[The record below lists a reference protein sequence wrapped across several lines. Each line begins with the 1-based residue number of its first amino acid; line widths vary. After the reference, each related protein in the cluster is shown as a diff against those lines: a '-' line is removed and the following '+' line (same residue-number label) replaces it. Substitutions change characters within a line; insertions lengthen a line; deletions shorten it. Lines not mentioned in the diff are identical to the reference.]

1 MKFKLRKV
9 VDFAYAHNLV
19 TPEVI
24 EDFFG
29 GPPPFAPGEEW
40 FDESSS
46 LFNEWLIFEYQLST
60 DTNIIGDYY
69 LKNPENLKQ
78 VELKELKAVVETQI
92 YEWVELISKK
102 ERQWIKVYGLLTGK
116 TYTVYDVAASVN
128 LPDRGSYNTRLA
140 KIGNRW
146 YAVGCD
152 PLVMPVT
159 YTKRSRQL
167 YRFKPGEKTRLSCKD
182 TLQLMLPKGEKEQ
195 MFFTK
200 KEIKAKQKMLGEK
213 YQKISQ
219 KLNIKVSFTTVLE
232 FIYNENYQTN
242 FTDWQ
247 KDISVLGFE
256 FDFISDNLKLFENI
270 WNFYPHK
277 RLGGKSPAQMY
288 TEIYGKL

>member
-1 MKFKLRKV
+1 
-9 VDFAYAHNLV
+9 
-19 TPEVI
+19 
-24 EDFFG
+24 
-29 GPPPFAPGEEW
+29 
-40 FDESSS
+40 
-46 LFNEWLIFEYQLST
+46 
-60 DTNIIGDYY
+60 
-69 LKNPENLKQ
+69 
-78 VELKELKAVVETQI
+78 
-92 YEWVELISKK
+92 
-102 ERQWIKVYGLLTGK
+102 
-116 TYTVYDVAASVN
+116 
-128 LPDRGSYNTRLA
+128 
-140 KIGNRW
+140 
-146 YAVGCD
+146 
-152 PLVMPVT
+152 
-159 YTKRSRQL
+159 
-167 YRFKPGEKTRLSCKD
+167 
-182 TLQLMLPKGEKEQ
+182 